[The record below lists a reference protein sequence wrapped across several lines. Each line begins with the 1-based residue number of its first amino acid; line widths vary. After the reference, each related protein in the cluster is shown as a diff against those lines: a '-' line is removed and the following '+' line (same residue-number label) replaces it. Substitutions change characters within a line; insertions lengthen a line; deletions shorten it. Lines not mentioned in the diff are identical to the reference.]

1 KFNEDK
7 PWKHHSDR
15 WTITDQERK
24 RYEGVWVTNRGS
36 YMDMVDPSTLNSELD
51 VPGALNTALKA
62 TMLPN
67 ESSGSDAL
75 GPQLSNLMLNVVA
88 REIWQRSKLPN
99 DLLRQVWDLVDTRH
113 DGTLDRT
120 SFIVGM
126 WLVDQC
132 LYGRKLPKAVN
143 DEVWNS
149 V

>member
-1 KFNEDK
+1 MNPHARMALVEFQ
-7 PWKHHSDR
+7 R
-15 WTITDQERK
+15 CDQ
-24 RYEGVWVTNRGS
+24 
-36 YMDMVDPSTLNSELD
+36 LD

-149 V
+149 VSHIGVNVMLKGKK